1 MDFKGNSTDLENA
14 TVSYSL
20 ALQFPQHV
28 TAYLHDE
35 LDHQAI
41 YGPFASKSFGF
52 LGHMT
57 FYIYAKYTIGDMY
70 PSFDAFYLR
79 DKCCFEM
86 ENLVTAYK
94 LPTDYVSEV
103 FCIIVIYLQPF
114 QILKWRKVYGGQ
126 T

>member
-14 TVSYSL
+14 TVSHSL
-20 ALQFPQHV
+20 ALQFPEHV

-57 FYIYAKYTIGDMY
+57 FYIYSKYTIGDIY

-79 DKCCFEM
+79 I
-86 ENLVTAYK
+86 NAV
-94 LPTDYVSEV
+94 
-103 FCIIVIYLQPF
+103 
-114 QILKWRKVYGGQ
+114 LKWRILLPHINFPQ
-126 T
+126 TMLVRCSV